1 MPPTIKDIARK
12 AGVSHATVSR
22 ALNGNPAI
30 PECTAATIRELANE
44 LGYMPSAA
52 ARGLKTRRSK
62 VIGVIVSRIDNPY
75 FGEIVQGIEDV
86 LQPAGYSLFFSSSHL
101 NSESEKDIIQ
111 AFAEHRVEGVII
123 CSVTVSRQQ
132 AERLKGYGMPIVVI
146 NNQSPEEYQCS
157 IAHDDGYGSRRITSY
172 LLSLGHQRIAYLG
185 NENAQRIN
193 DDRLKG
199 FREEMKRSGTPVD
212 ESLIFAC
219 GGGEIQNGVE
229 GMHRLL
235 GTGLPDAIFCFND
248 LMAIGAL
255 KVLADQG
262 IQVPD
267 QISVAG
273 FDNIQYSA
281 FTNPPLTTFDQPKR
295 AIGSE
300 AAHTLLDRVDK
311 PDSQPSPLISRM
323 MRGEILIRASTAP
336 RKTQEVQ

>member
-1 MPPTIKDIARK
+1 MPPTIKDIAKK

-30 PECTAATIRELANE
+30 PECTASAIRDLANE
-44 LGYMPSAA
+44 LGYLPSAA
-52 ARGLKTRRSK
+52 ARGLKTKRSK

-86 LQPAGYSLFFSSSHL
+86 LQPAGFSLFFSSSHL
-101 NSESEKDIIQ
+101 NSEIEKDIIQ

-132 AERLKGYGMPIVVI
+132 ADRLKAYGMPIVVI

-157 IAHDDGYGSRRITSY
+157 IAHDDVYGSRKITEY
-172 LLSLGHQRIAYLG
+172 LLSLGHKRIAYLG
-185 NENAQRIN
+185 NENAERIN
-193 DDRLKG
+193 QDRLKG
-199 FREEMKRSGTPVD
+199 FREAMKVSGTAVD
-212 ESLIFAC
+212 ESLIVAC

-229 GMHRLL
+229 GMQNLL
-235 GTGLPDAIFCFND
+235 RSGTPDAVFCFND

-262 IQVPD
+262 IQVPA
-267 QISVAG
+267 QVSVAG

-281 FTNPPLTTFDQPKR
+281 FSNPALTTFDQPKR

-300 AAHTLLDRVDK
+300 AAQTLLDLVK
-311 PDSQPSPLISRM
+311 NPQIQTSTLISRVM
-323 MRGEILIRASTAP
+323 QGEILIRASTAACA
-336 RKTQEVQ
+336 RQEVQ

>member
-1 MPPTIKDIARK
+1 MPPTIKDIARR
-12 AGVSHATVSR
+12 AGVSHTTVSR

-30 PECTAATIRELANE
+30 PECTAAAIRDLANE
-44 LGYMPSAA
+44 LGYLPSAA

-86 LQPAGYSLFFSSSHL
+86 LQPAGFSLFFSSSHL
-101 NSESEKDIIQ
+101 NSEIEKDIIQ

-132 AERLKGYGMPIVVI
+132 ADRLKAYGMPIVVI

-157 IAHDDGYGSRRITSY
+157 IAHDDVYGSRKITAY
-172 LLSLGHQRIAYLG
+172 LISLGHKSIAYLG
-185 NENAQRIN
+185 NENAERIN
-193 DDRLKG
+193 QDRLKG
-199 FREEMKRSGTPVD
+199 FREEMRVSGTTVD
-212 ESLIFAC
+212 ESLIHDC

-229 GMHRLL
+229 GMQSLL
-235 GTGLPDAIFCFND
+235 RSGIPDAVFCFND

-255 KVLADQG
+255 KVLADHDIHVPG
-262 IQVPD
+262 QV
-267 QISVAG
+267 SVAG

-281 FTNPPLTTFDQPKR
+281 FSNPALTTFDQPKR

-300 AAHTLLDRVDK
+300 AAQTLLELVEH
-311 PDSQPSPLISRM
+311 PQTQTSTLISRV
-323 MRGEILIRASTAP
+323 MRGEILIRASTAA
-336 RKTQEVQ
+336 RSRQEVQ